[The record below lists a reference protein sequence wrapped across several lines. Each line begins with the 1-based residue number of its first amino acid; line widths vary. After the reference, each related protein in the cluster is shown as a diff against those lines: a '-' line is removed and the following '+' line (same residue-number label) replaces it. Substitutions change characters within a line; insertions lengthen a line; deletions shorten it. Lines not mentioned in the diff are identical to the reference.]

1 MPLLKITTW
10 NINSVRLRLK
20 TLAKIANIIS
30 PDVICLQ
37 ETKVIDALFPSDEI
51 TAIGYPHQLVSGMK
65 SYNGV
70 AILSKKPLQNTGH
83 RDWCGK
89 NDARHVFAIL
99 PGNIEIHNFYL
110 PAGGDVPDPT
120 VNNKFDHKL
129 KFLRAVTR
137 WGNSRQR
144 AGAKRVLVGDLNIA
158 PLTTDVWSHKALINV
173 ISHTPIEVSLFEKM
187 QKSGPWIDA
196 VRQIIRKSS
205 QKNPSKRLWAK
216 SPERVP
222 NEIPARVSEE
232 PPTTH
237 PTKL

>member
-10 NINSVRLRLK
+10 NINSVRLRLQ

-83 RDWCGK
+83 GDWCGK

-99 PGNIEIHNFYL
+99 PGNIEIHNF
-110 PAGGDVPDPT
+110 
-120 VNNKFDHKL
+120 
-129 KFLRAVTR
+129 
-137 WGNSRQR
+137 
-144 AGAKRVLVGDLNIA
+144 
-158 PLTTDVWSHKALINV
+158 
-173 ISHTPIEVSLFEKM
+173 
-187 QKSGPWIDA
+187 
-196 VRQIIRKSS
+196 
-205 QKNPSKRLWAK
+205 
-216 SPERVP
+216 
-222 NEIPARVSEE
+222 
-232 PPTTH
+232 
-237 PTKL
+237 